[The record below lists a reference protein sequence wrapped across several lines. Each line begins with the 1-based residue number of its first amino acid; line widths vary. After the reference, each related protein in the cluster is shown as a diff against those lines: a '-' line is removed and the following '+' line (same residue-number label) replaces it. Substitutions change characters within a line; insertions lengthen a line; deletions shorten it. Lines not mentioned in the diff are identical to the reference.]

1 MDIFIKNATIVNG
14 IGKSIF
20 KANIGIKEDK
30 IVYIGKE
37 NFSSKITINANELI
51 LTPGFID
58 THSHSDFTII
68 ADPQAEGK
76 ITQGITTE
84 INGNCGLSAFPMF
97 EETLERRLP
106 ELKALGLP
114 KWNSIDEYISLLKN
128 VNPSINFATLCG
140 HGNIRGSVIGYKNV
154 IADKAKLSKMRNLL
168 KKQLFY
174 KVKGLS
180 TGLIYPPG
188 IFANTEELIELAK
201 VLLPKRG
208 VYATH
213 LRSEGER
220 LISALEEAILVGI
233 KTKIPIHISH
243 LKTSGR
249 ENWWKI
255 DTVFYLIESAQRE
268 GIKIT
273 ADSYPYI
280 ASATDLDVFL
290 PQWIIEGSREEIVS
304 RLKKESVRKEIAKY
318 IKTRGKNFLD
328 SLLISEVAFE
338 KDRHFEGKKLGDITK
353 LENAHNFICDLL
365 IRSDLYVAVIY
376 FGMNEENLIKILSK
390 PYVMIGTDS
399 SSRSTKGITA
409 RGKPHPRGFGS
420 FPRFIRKYVLEKG
433 ILSLE
438 EAIRKITYLP
448 AKIFKI
454 HKRGVIKEG
463 YYADIVLFD
472 PSEIEDTATFENPFG
487 ISRGIKYV
495 IINGKFSVENG
506 LINDIRNGRILL

>member
-1 MDIFIKNATIVNG
+1 MDLFIKNASIING
-14 IGKSIF
+14 SGTGIF
-20 KANIGIKEDK
+20 RANVGIKEDK
-30 IVYIGKE
+30 IIYIGKE
-37 NFSSKITINANELI
+37 NFPSKITINANELI

-68 ADPQAEGK
+68 ADPLAEGK

-84 INGNCGLSAFPMF
+84 INGNCGLSAFPML

-106 ELKALGLP
+106 ELKSLGLP
-114 KWNSIDEYISLLKN
+114 KWNRIDEYISLLKS

-154 IADKAKLSKMRNLL
+154 IADKEKLSKMKKLL
-168 KKQLFY
+168 KKQFSY
-174 KVKGLS
+174 KILGLS

-188 IFANTEELIELAK
+188 IFANTEELIELAR
-201 VLLPKRG
+201 VLRHYKG
-208 VYATH
+208 IYTTH

-220 LISALEEAILVGI
+220 LISALEEAILIGR
-233 KTKIPIHISH
+233 KAKIPIHISH
-243 LKTSGR
+243 IKTSGR

-255 DTVFYLIESAQRE
+255 DTVFSIIESAQGE
-268 GIKIT
+268 GLQIT
-273 ADSYPYI
+273 ADRYPYI
-280 ASATDLDVFL
+280 ASATDLDAFL
-290 PQWIIEGSREEIVS
+290 PQWIIEGSREEIIN
-304 RLKKESVRKEIAKY
+304 RLKSISVRKEIAKY
-318 IKTRGKNFLD
+318 LKTRGKNLLD

-338 KDRHFEGKKLGDITK
+338 KDKNFEGKKLGEITEF
-353 LENAHNFICDLL
+353 ENAHNFICDLL
-365 IRSDLYVAVIY
+365 IRSDLYVGVIY
-376 FGMNEENLIKILSK
+376 FGMSEENLTRILSK
-390 PYVMIGTDS
+390 TYVMIGTDS

-409 RGKPHPRGFGS
+409 KGKPHPRGFGS
-420 FPRFIRKYVLEKG
+420 FPRFIKRYVLEKK

-463 YYADIVLFD
+463 YYADIVIFD

-487 ISRGIKYV
+487 IAKGIKYV
-495 IINGKFSVENG
+495 IVNGKIAVENG